1 MIDWTTIIIAVL
13 GLFTVG
19 GAGVFFFYR
28 ANKGAATADAIQK
41 AADAMQKMLENV
53 GNQQDVFNKIID
65 QKNEMIDRLSGII
78 SENEESI
85 AENKRLIAEQSYHLA
100 THARQLK
107 GLQREIEK
115 KVKAER
121 LICFN
126 EDCEIR
132 EPKLGT
138 YKTDTHYV
146 NCPECGKTNCENCQK
161 EEVEPEKRSRR

>member
-1 MIDWTTIIIAVL
+1 MIDWTTIIIAII
-13 GLFTVG
+13 GLSTVG
-19 GAGVFFFYR
+19 GASIFFFYR

-41 AADAMQKMLENV
+41 AADAMNKMLEGV
-53 GNQQDVFNKIID
+53 DNQQGFFNKIID
-65 QKNEMIDRLSGII
+65 QKNDMIDQLNGII
-78 SENEESI
+78 SANEESI
-85 AENKRLIAEQSYHLA
+85 SQNKRLISEQNYHIA

-115 KVKAER
+115 KAKAER

-138 YKTDTHYV
+138 YKTDTSYV
-146 NCPECGKTNCENCQK
+146 NCAECGKVECKNCK
-161 EEVEPEKRSRR
+161 EEVEPDKRSRK

>member
-1 MIDWTTIIIAVL
+1 MIDWTAIIIAII

-41 AADAMQKMLENV
+41 AADAMNKMLEGV
-53 GNQQDVFNKIID
+53 DNQQGFFNKIID
-65 QKNEMIDRLSGII
+65 QKNDMIDKLNEII
-78 SENEESI
+78 SSNEERI
-85 AENKRLIAEQSYHLA
+85 ANNNRLISEQSYHLA

-146 NCPECGKTNCENCQK
+146 NCPECGKVECKNCK